1 MTWYL
6 VMTPL
11 TGPAC
16 MPGLLAGTQVTTGE
30 ELIKADRTS
39 GQVRRLILLLSGDV
53 EENPG
58 PDQSQRFEE
67 EKLVVLT
74 SNVAIDMRMW
84 RVYLEENFTRLT
96 RQNSKVFVLGGIHG
110 GEDGIKWD
118 GQKG

>member
-16 MPGLLAGTQVTTGE
+16 MPGLQAGTQVTTGE

-58 PDQSQRFEE
+58 PVQTMENTSFFEE
-67 EKLVVLT
+67 EKLVIIT
-74 SNVAIDMRMW
+74 TNNAIDPR
-84 RVYLEENFTRLT
+84 E
-96 RQNSKVFVLGGIHG
+96 
-110 GEDGIKWD
+110 
-118 GQKG
+118 